1 MHLGLIMDGNGRWAQ
16 QRQLPRTKGHEA
28 GFEAAK
34 RVALAAKKFGVD
46 YVTVY
51 AFSTENWKRPAQE
64 VNFLMK
70 AIEIKFSTEIDFFLN
85 NNIKILVRGNIDA
98 LPAGTKKC
106 VLAAIERTASCT
118 GMTAVIALNYGGHD
132 EIKRAVN
139 KFIANNPGK
148 MITEED
154 IQKNLDLPSVPAP
167 DMIARSAG
175 EKRLSNFLLWD
186 SAYSEFFFI
195 DKLWPDWGE
204 EEVKLCIDELSKRV
218 RKFGGIKN
226 ETV

>member
-16 QRQLPRTKGHEA
+16 QRLLPRTKGHEA

-85 NNIKILVRGNIDA
+85 NNIKILVRGNIEA
-98 LPAGTKKC
+98 LPEGTKKC
-106 VLAAIERTASCT
+106 VLSAIERTASCT

-154 IQKNLDLPSVPAP
+154 IKKNLDLPSVPAP

-218 RKFGGIKN
+218 RKFGGINN

>member
-1 MHLGLIMDGNGRWAQ
+1 MHIGLIMDGNGRWAQ
-16 QRQLPRTKGHEA
+16 QRSLPRTKGHEA

-34 RVALAAKKFGVD
+34 RVALAAKKYGID

-51 AFSTENWKRPAQE
+51 AFSTENWKRPSQE

-70 AIEIKFSTEIDFFLN
+70 AIELKFSTEIDFFLN
-85 NNIKILVRGNIDA
+85 NNIKVLVRGDLSA
-98 LPAGTKKC
+98 LPEGTRNC
-106 VLAAIERTASCT
+106 VLSAVEKTSECN

-139 KFIANNPGK
+139 RFITKNPGK
-148 MITEED
+148 QITEDD
-154 IQKNLDLPSVPAP
+154 IAQNLDLPEIPAP
-167 DMIARSAG
+167 DMIVRSSG

-186 SAYSEFFFI
+186 SAYSELLFI

-204 EEVKLCIDELSKRV
+204 EEVKLCLDELSKRV
-218 RKFGGIKN
+218 RKFGGIKD